1 MSLPLPEPLLIDG
14 GVTTPFLYPRSK
26 SYPLTESWDNGG
38 VALSDPSQELTKYV
52 WQAWTDGTTITVKRD
67 DLATEIVLI
76 TDSNITEVDLTFD
89 QNMRPCIAY
98 VANGISKLYWYDS
111 VRAMQVTDNFVGITS
126 PRVSLDDKRRFNVS
140 NSDIIFAYQKG
151 NDLCYRV
158 QRERFGVEH
167 ILATDANRRVLWRIG
182 MGRNN
187 RFLFYWRYNWSQ

>member
-1 MSLPLPEPLLIDG
+1 MSLPLPEPLLISNR
-14 GVTTPFLYPRSK
+14 VTTQFLYPRSK
-26 SYPLTESWDNGG
+26 SYPLTESWENGG
-38 VALSDPSQELTKYV
+38 VALHDPSQDLTKYV

-67 DLATEIVLI
+67 DLATETVLI

-98 VANGISKLYWYDS
+98 VANGISKLYRYDS
-111 VRAMQVTDNFVGITS
+111 LRGMQVTDNFVGITS

-158 QRERFGVEH
+158 QRERFDVEH
-167 ILATDANRRVLWRIG
+167 ILATNTKKSILWRIG
-182 MGRNN
+182 MGRKN
-187 RFLFYWRYNWSQ
+187 RFLFYWR

>member
-14 GVTTPFLYPRSK
+14 GVTTPFLHPRSK

-38 VALSDPSQELTKYV
+38 VALSDPSEDLTRYV

-67 DLATEIVLI
+67 DLDTYHVVLMD
-76 TDSNITEVDLTFD
+76 TNITEVDLTFD

-98 VANGISKLYWYDS
+98 VANGISKLYWYDTQQ
-111 VRAMQVTDNFVGITS
+111 AKQVIDEYPLITN
-126 PRVSLDDKRRFNVS
+126 PRVSLDDKRRFNVA

-151 NDLCYRV
+151 DQLCYRV
-158 QRERFGVEH
+158 QRERFTIEH
-167 ILATDANRRVLWRIG
+167 VLATNPKKRLLWRIG

-187 RFLFYWRYNWSQ
+187 RFLFYWR

>member
-14 GVTTPFLYPRSK
+14 GVTTPFSYPRSK
-26 SYPLTESWDNGG
+26 SYPLTESWENGG
-38 VALSDPSQELTKYV
+38 VALNDPSEDLTKYV
-52 WQAWTDGTTITVKRD
+52 WQAWTDGTTITVKRS
-67 DLATEIVLI
+67 DLATETVLV
-76 TDSNITEVDLTFD
+76 TDTSITEVDLTFD

-140 NSDIIFAYQKG
+140 NSDIIFAYQREDK
-151 NDLCYRV
+151 LCYRV

-167 ILATDANRRVLWRIG
+167 ILATNTKKRLLWRIG

-187 RFLFYWRYNWSQ
+187 RFLFYWR